1 MEKEIRIFDT
11 SNNVLPAPGINFQLL
26 DTTTGT
32 ILASDTSR
40 DLNPPYNEW
49 GVKLTFSAS
58 AGPFQVYTNDPT
70 YKYPGNVIE
79 SLEGTKDNLINIDLQ
94 KIPAYGSGQ
103 TQLSGPTTV
112 MEVIAWIQAAKEWK
126 PGEKRAVLNLF
137 ANYIKLRGQFGNNLK
152 KTPLSEVAE
161 NWETALK
168 KLGIPYDHLQ

>member
-26 DTTTGT
+26 DASTGT
-32 ILASDTSR
+32 IVASDTSK

-79 SLEGTKDNLINIDLQ
+79 SLEGTKDNRINIDLL

-103 TQLSGPTTV
+103 AQLSGPTTV
-112 MEVIAWIQAAKEWK
+112 MQVIEWIRAAKDWK
-126 PGEKRAVLNLF
+126 PEDKRAVLNLF
-137 ANYIKLRGQFGNNLK
+137 ANYIKLRGQFKNAMK
-152 KTPLSEVAE
+152 QPPLSEVAA

-168 KLGIPYDHLQ
+168 KLGIPYDDLQ